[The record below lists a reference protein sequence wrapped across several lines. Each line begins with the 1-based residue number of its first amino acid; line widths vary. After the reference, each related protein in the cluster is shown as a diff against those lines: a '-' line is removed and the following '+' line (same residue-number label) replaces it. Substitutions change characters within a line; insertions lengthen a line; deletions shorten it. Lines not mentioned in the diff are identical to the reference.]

1 MKYEKT
7 FQFNGME
14 WNGMEW
20 NGMEWNHGIM
30 ESWNNGIVESW
41 NGIKSVS
48 SYTHT
53 HTRNTYLIF
62 TPRMQTASGSG
73 CRISR

>member
-1 MKYEKT
+1 
-7 FQFNGME
+7 
-14 WNGMEW
+14 MEW

-30 ESWNNGIVESW
+30 ESWNHGIMESWNHGIMESW

-53 HTRNTYLIF
+53 CSFLPDF
-62 TPRMQTASGSG
+62 TPHMQTASDSG
-73 CRISR
+73 RRTSR